1 MRIAIVVHGRFHAF
15 DLARA
20 LIRRGH
26 DVTVFTNYPKRVARR
41 FGLAPENVVSCVA
54 HGVLS
59 RAALAVSSGKPG
71 DHLTALL
78 HRSFGRWAARRVAE
92 KPWDV
97 IHVFSGIAEEILSA
111 PSAPGTLR
119 QVLRGSAH
127 IRTQDQILAEESA
140 RAGVSIDRPC
150 PWMIAREM
158 REYELADEVIVLSD
172 FARRSFLECGFAPAR
187 LRVLPLGVDTQHF
200 RPSPETL
207 AERCR
212 RIRAGEPLRVL
223 MVGSLSYRKGALDLI
238 DFVRRVDPERF
249 RFRFVG
255 DVPDESRKSVRSL
268 GDRIE
273 LVPRQPQ
280 LRLPSWYAQADLF
293 AFPTLEDGFA
303 VVLVQ
308 AQASALPILTTTN
321 CSGPDLIREGENG
334 WVLPIR
340 SPQDF
345 VDRLRW
351 CDSHR
356 EELARMVTRIYEQF
370 QPRDWDDVARDFER
384 LVAQSSAAAA
394 PAH

>member
-1 MRIAIVVHGRFHAF
+1 MRIAIVVQGRFHAF

-20 LIRRGH
+20 LIGRGH
-26 DVTVFTNYPKRVARR
+26 EVTVFTNYPKRIARR
-41 FGLAPENVVSCVA
+41 FGLPAENVVSCVA
-54 HGVLS
+54 HGVLA
-59 RAALAVSSGKPG
+59 RAALALSSGRPG
-71 DHLTALL
+71 DHLTALV
-78 HRSFGRWAARRVAE
+78 HRSFGRWAAGRVAE

-97 IHVFSGIAEEILSA
+97 IYVFSGVAEEILSA

-127 IRTQDQILAEESA
+127 IRTQDQILADESA
-140 RAGVSIDRPC
+140 RAGVSIDRPR

-223 MVGSLSYRKGALDLI
+223 TVGNLSFQKGILDLAAI
-238 DFVRRVDPERF
+238 VRSLCADGF

-255 DVPDESRKSVRSL
+255 HVPPESRYL
-268 GDRIE
+268 AAE
-273 LVPRQPQ
+273 LRRFAEVVPHRPQ
-280 LRLPSWYAQADLF
+280 AELPRWYAEADLF
-293 AFPTLEDGFA
+293 LFPTIQDGFA
-303 VVLVQ
+303 VVLSQ
-308 AQASALPILTTTN
+308 AHASALPILTTTN
-321 CSGPDLIREGENG
+321 CSGPDLIREGETG

-351 CDSHR
+351 CDSNR
-356 EELARMVTRIYEQF
+356 EELARMVTRIYEEF

-384 LVAQSSAAAA
+384 LVAQSPEAA